1 MSIVRITNNV
11 PTRQFRLLRLAVIG
25 VISMLMLVAAAN
37 PAFAQT
43 PAPAAPTN
51 LTAELTETD
60 GEVQLTWDAA
70 EGATSYRVCRRVQ
83 NPLSGWSCISRTATN
98 VLFTGLTVD
107 KTYDF
112 AVASYDGRTYSSWV
126 WTEATVETVA
136 VLICPIT
143 GIAIPDGYLS
153 VNETMTGTSGWSF
166 TLREIT
172 RKPTITLSG
181 TKYTPFEGRQYLKVC
196 GTVKA
201 SSDSRQP
208 FLAGYTNN
216 LTSDLGMGFLFPDH
230 SETTWRDVGS
240 VPAGQTRS
248 ACDVWDVPADAA
260 TILYAIND
268 FQANPAVFRV
278 DLPAQ

>member
-11 PTRQFRLLRLAVIG
+11 PNRQFRLLRLAVIG
-25 VISMLMLVAAAN
+25 VIATLMLVAAAN

-60 GEVQLTWDAA
+60 GEVQLTWDVA

-153 VNETMTGTSGWSF
+153 VNETVTSTVGWSF
-166 TLREIT
+166 TLTEIT
-172 RKPTITLSG
+172 RKPNITLNG
-181 TKYTPFEGRQYLKVC
+181 TQYLPTEGWQYVKVC
-196 GTVKA
+196 GKFKA
-201 SSDSRQP
+201 PSDGP
-208 FLAGYTNN
+208 WAFFAGYYNN
-216 LTSDLGMGFLFPDH
+216 LSSDLGMGFLSPDG
-230 SETTWRDVGS
+230 SVTEWIDVGR
-240 VPAGQTRS
+240 VPAGQTRN
-248 ACDVWDVPADAA
+248 ACDIWEVPADAT
-260 TILYAIND
+260 TILYAVNS
-268 FQANPAVFRV
+268 FRANPAVFRV

>member
-1 MSIVRITNNV
+1 MPIVRITNTV

-25 VISMLMLVAAAN
+25 VIATLMLVTAAN

-126 WTEATVETVA
+126 WTEATVETIVH
-136 VLICPIT
+136 ICPIS
-143 GIAIPDGYLS
+143 GLVIPDGYLS
-153 VNETMTGTSGWSF
+153 VGDTTTASGGQTF
-166 TLREIT
+166 TLTSLSKQASIT
-172 RKPTITLSG
+172 IGS
-181 TKYTPFEGRQYLKVC
+181 TKYKPYDNRQYVKVC

-201 SSDSRQP
+201 PSTSSTY
-208 FLAGYTNN
+208 FLAGYADNAITD
-216 LTSDLGMGFLFPDH
+216 TGVGFAESDDDVTDWL
-230 SETTWRDVGS
+230 DVGVIS
-240 VPAGQTRS
+240 AGATAS
-248 ACDVWDVPADAA
+248 ACTVWEVPDDAS
-260 TILYAIND
+260 TVIYAVNN
-268 FQANPAVFRV
+268 FNALPGVFKYE
-278 DLPAQ
+278 LP